1 MSDLSKKIIG
11 LVGMPGSGKST
22 ALEIAKSY
30 GEVVV
35 MGDSLRME
43 LKKRGI
49 DITPE
54 SLGALSKEL
63 REKEGPSAIANRCIE
78 KIKASPSKVVFVDGL
93 RSMDEV
99 NYFRDQFEMIIVA
112 VIAPDN
118 LRHQW
123 LLSRKRSDDGATL
136 EKIQERDAREI
147 AFGLHVA
154 IENADFVINNLG
166 SIDEL
171 HFNCKM
177 TFESVIAN

>member
-1 MSDLSKKIIG
+1 
-11 LVGMPGSGKST
+11 
-22 ALEIAKSY
+22 
-30 GEVVV
+30 
-35 MGDSLRME
+35 MGDIVRGE
-43 LKKRGI
+43 LKNRGLE
-49 DITPE
+49 ITPE
-54 SLGALSKEL
+54 TLGAMAKEL

-78 KIKASPSKVVFVDGL
+78 KIKASAAEVVFIDGL

-99 NYFRDQFEMIIVA
+99 NYFRNEFEMLIIA

-123 LLSRKRSDDGATL
+123 LLSRKRSDDGTTI

-147 AFGLHVA
+147 AFGIHVA
-154 IENADFVINNLG
+154 IENADFIINNLG